1 MSEHD
6 DFCDNRFQ
14 SYLVWGGSRAKK
26 TVANPNVPSKLDW
39 MTGRT
44 WERVDREVI
53 FDTPPPSLN
62 QKLPNPL
69 PTLAYKAPATAKSPK
84 GRL

>member
-1 MSEHD
+1 MSKHD
-6 DFCDNRFQ
+6 DFCDNRLQ
-14 SYLVWGGSRAKK
+14 SYLVWSESRASK
-26 TVANPNVPSKLDW
+26 TVANPNVPSKLDR
-39 MTGRT
+39 MAGRA

-53 FDTPPPSLN
+53 FDTPPPFLN

-84 GRL
+84 R